1 MRLLF
6 EEITWK
12 TQRYTISD
20 THWFPALD
28 AGLLLTATAQ
38 LSISRYDRETVIVKG
53 QLEGRRETV
62 CDRCGEHIEAELH
75 SEFAYQVTTREEDAQ
90 ELREMECSDEDA
102 IALYLHE
109 PVIEIDDILRE
120 QALLAVP
127 LRTLCRED
135 CKGICAGCGASLN
148 NETCRCKPDTS
159 SSPFAV
165 LGKFGKK

>member
-1 MRLLF
+1 MKLFF
-6 EEITWK
+6 EEITGK

-20 THWFPALD
+20 TDWFPVLD
-28 AGLLLTATAQ
+28 TGLLLAATAQ
-38 LSISRYDRETVIVKG
+38 LSISRDDRETIMVKG

-62 CDRCGEHIEAELH
+62 CDRCGEHIETELH
-75 SEFAYQVTTREEDAQ
+75 SEFVYQVTTKEEDEL

-102 IALYLHE
+102 ITLYLRE

-120 QALLAVP
+120 QVLLAVP

-135 CKGICAGCGASLN
+135 CKGICPGCGASLN
-148 NETCRCKPDTS
+148 NETCRCTPDTS

-165 LGKFGKK
+165 LGKISKK